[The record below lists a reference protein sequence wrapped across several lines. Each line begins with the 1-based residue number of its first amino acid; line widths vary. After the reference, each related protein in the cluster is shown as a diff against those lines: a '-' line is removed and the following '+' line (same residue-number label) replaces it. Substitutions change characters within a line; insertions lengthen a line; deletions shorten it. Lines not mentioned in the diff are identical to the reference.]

1 MDRTAILGDTI
12 DYMKELLEKIKN
24 LQQEIE
30 LDSNM
35 TSIVK
40 DVKPNE
46 ILIRNSPKV
55 QNFTDPFE
63 INVCGSIQLL
73 ILHLFLFLCL
83 FSNFFCYLAVWG
95 GEECRHKGWN
105 LLCREVRVVAIHSK
119 HIGSIRPWDSTMCY

>member
-12 DYMKELLEKIKN
+12 DYMKELLEKINN

-55 QNFTDPFE
+55 RSFLDTFG
-63 INVCGSIQLL
+63 INMCGRIQLL
-73 ILHLFLFLCL
+73 SLIH
-83 FSNFFCYLAVWG
+83 
-95 GEECRHKGWN
+95 
-105 LLCREVRVVAIHSK
+105 EVFN
-119 HIGSIRPWDSTMCY
+119 

>member
-12 DYMKELLEKIKN
+12 DYMKELLEKINN

-40 DVKPNE
+40 DIKPNE

-55 QNFTDPFE
+55 QNFTDLLKLICVE
-63 INVCGSIQLL
+63 GS
-73 ILHLFLFLCL
+73 
-83 FSNFFCYLAVWG
+83 S
-95 GEECRHKGWN
+95 
-105 LLCREVRVVAIHSK
+105 
-119 HIGSIRPWDSTMCY
+119 GS

>member
-12 DYMKELLEKIKN
+12 DYMKELLEKINN

-35 TSIVK
+35 SSIIK

-55 QNFTDPFE
+55 HNFPNTFD
-63 INVCGSIQLL
+63 
-73 ILHLFLFLCL
+73 
-83 FSNFFCYLAVWG
+83 
-95 GEECRHKGWN
+95 
-105 LLCREVRVVAIHSK
+105 
-119 HIGSIRPWDSTMCY
+119 

>member
-12 DYMKELLEKIKN
+12 DYMKELLEKINN

-55 QNFTDPFE
+55 RSF
-63 INVCGSIQLL
+63 
-73 ILHLFLFLCL
+73 HRH
-83 FSNFFCYLAVWG
+83 FC
-95 GEECRHKGWN
+95 N
-105 LLCREVRVVAIHSK
+105 LSCVVGTNIVIAYS
-119 HIGSIRPWDSTMCY
+119 